1 MWTGLAHS
9 LYPAMYRFATKKW
22 PLKIGFL
29 GEGNSGRF
37 GLLIMAIWE
46 RMEEDSG
53 KLSRLG
59 SWCGNGDRCGRER
72 LVKKRGHPKMAQSA
86 NSL

>member
-1 MWTGLAHS
+1 
-9 LYPAMYRFATKKW
+9 MYRFPSKKC
-22 PLKIGFL
+22 PLKIGFS
-29 GEGNSGRF
+29 GSDDWGRF
-37 GLLIMAIWE
+37 ELLIMAIWE